1 MVSVQ
6 KVKEFRNLVYKGFYF
21 LFHFLSIIQRIK
33 DIFRNLIMWNT
44 SSRVRLTG
52 FGTNKFKLPTIE
64 SNILKFGQLQHPWK
78 SNAWLKGLRRAFFR
92 YCYEPISLY
101 SKICI
106 FERRTRKLHDNYPN
120 LVPDERSFFF
130 PWPVQTLLS
139 RSSPV
144 QRCRFVFICSRIT
157 QHWGPLSIFLW

>member
-44 SSRVRLTG
+44 SSRVRLMG

-120 LVPDERSFFF
+120 LVRTKGPSSSLDQFRLSSLD
-130 PWPVQTLLS
+130 LLPCS
-139 RSSPV
+139 VAVSSLYAAESHNTGV
-144 QRCRFVFICSRIT
+144 
-157 QHWGPLSIFLW
+157 H